1 MEPFYFLIQTVVM
14 ILVVVACLML
24 FVAYL
29 TLLERKFLGYMQVRL
44 GPNRVG
50 VFGLLQPIAD
60 GIKSFVKEDII
71 PDNADKAVFVIAP
84 MISFISA
91 LSMFALIPFGDKITV
106 LGREIKLVIAD
117 VDIGI
122 LYIFALGTLGEYGI
136 VLGGWASGNK
146 YGLLGALR
154 AAAQMI
160 SYEVALGLILLGT
173 IILAGS
179 LRLTEIVEAQ
189 RGLWFIVY
197 QPFAFVLYVVA
208 GLAEINRTPFDMPES
223 ESELACGFN
232 IEYSSMKF
240 ALFFMAEYAH
250 IIVGSCI
257 ITTLFFGGWHIPFVP
272 VDLIRMNAELV
283 AQGLW
288 IGFAIFS
295 ILGGGLL
302 VRRFKKGKY
311 GDLRDYEPLVIGAP
325 GILIGFALL
334 GLFAIF
340 AQDWEFLPWGKNI
353 FIATLQAG
361 VFLAKVLF
369 FCFFFIWV
377 RWKLP
382 RFRYDQL
389 MRLGWKVMLPLAL
402 INILVTGWVVLQS

>member
-1 MEPFYFLIQTVVM
+1 MEPIYFLIQTVIM

-29 TLLERKFLGYMQVRL
+29 TLVERKFLGYLQVRL

-50 VFGLLQPIAD
+50 YFGLLQPIAD

-84 MISFISA
+84 MISFITA
-91 LSMFALIPFGDKITV
+91 LSMFALIPFGDSIT
-106 LGREIKLVIAD
+106 LFGREIKLVIAD

-160 SYEVALGLILLGT
+160 SYEVALGLIIVGT

-179 LRLTEIVEAQ
+179 LRLTDIVEAQ
-189 RGLWFIVY
+189 RGAWFILY
-197 QPFAFVLYVVA
+197 QPFAFLLYIVA

-223 ESELACGFN
+223 ESELASGYN

-240 ALFFMAEYAH
+240 ALFMIAEYIH
-250 IIVGSCI
+250 LVIVASL
-257 ITTLFFGGWHIPFVP
+257 TTTFFLGGWLGPLLPGP
-272 VDLIRMNAELV
+272 VWFFLKMSV
-283 AQGLW
+283 M
-288 IGFAIFS
+288 IF
-295 ILGGGLL
+295 L
-302 VRRFKKGKY
+302 
-311 GDLRDYEPLVIGAP
+311 
-325 GILIGFALL
+325 
-334 GLFAIF
+334 
-340 AQDWEFLPWGKNI
+340 
-353 FIATLQAG
+353 
-361 VFLAKVLF
+361 
-369 FCFFFIWV
+369 FIWI
-377 RWKLP
+377 RGTYP
-382 RFRYDQL
+382 R
-389 MRLGWKVMLPLAL
+389 MRFDHIMKLGWKFLFPAAILNVVVTAFVVAL
-402 INILVTGWVVLQS
+402 R